1 MPSPLTSSPTE
12 EFKLD
17 RFSRSLSFSVGTVD
31 WLVVRLLR
39 PGQKRDGVDVE

>member
-1 MPSPLTSSPTE
+1 ME

-31 WLVVRLLR
+31 WLVVRRLS